1 MASGRLAL
9 SAMLI
14 LTGFVVGSLL
24 IAFYDPLPLGFL
36 YPETVFAEISGFAA
50 LFLVAATGTMMFF
63 RKQILRS
70 TKDPDALRDLHVVI
84 AALGGLFL
92 IIHVGFFLLMRL
104 TLPVLFGY
112 LGAYVAFVVWVTG
125 AVYLEGY
132 RSSLFYHGLLALIA
146 VSLIVVH
153 VVSAGRDI
161 PVLASG
167 IALVVI
173 AAVVVI
179 GALKPIAE
187 LPAEGTARRAGA

>member
-1 MASGRLAL
+1 
-9 SAMLI
+9 MLI
-14 LTGFVVGSLL
+14 LTGFVVGSIL
-24 IAFYDPLPLGFL
+24 IAFSNPFPLGFL

-50 LFLVAATGTMMFF
+50 LFLVAATGMMMFF

-70 TKDPDALRDLHVVI
+70 TKDPEALRDLHVVI

-112 LGAYVAFVVWVTG
+112 IGGYVAFVVWVAG

-132 RSSLFYHGLLALIA
+132 RSSLFYHGLLSLIA

-179 GALKPIAE
+179 GALKPLAE
-187 LPAEGTARRAGA
+187 LPTEGTTRKGGA

>member
-1 MASGRLAL
+1 MVSGRLAL
-9 SAMLI
+9 ASMLI
-14 LTGFVVGSLL
+14 LTSFVVTSILISL
-24 IAFYDPLPLGFL
+24 YDPFPSGFL
-36 YPETVFAEISGFAA
+36 SPATVFAEISGFAA
-50 LFLVAATGTMMFF
+50 LFLVAATGMMMFF

-70 TKDPDALRDLHVVI
+70 TKDPEALRDLHVVI

-112 LGAYVAFVVWVTG
+112 IGGYVAFVVWVAG

-132 RSSLFYHGLLALIA
+132 RSSLFYHGLLSLIA

-179 GALKPIAE
+179 GALKPLAE
-187 LPAEGTARRAGA
+187 LPTEGTTRKGGA

>member
-1 MASGRLAL
+1 MVSGRLAL
-9 SAMLI
+9 SSMLI
-14 LTGFVVGSLL
+14 LTGFVVMSIL
-24 IAFYDPLPLGFL
+24 IAFYDPFPSGFL
-36 YPETVFAEISGFAA
+36 NPATVFAEISGFAA
-50 LFLVAATGTMMFF
+50 LFLIAGTGAMMFF

-70 TKDPDALRDLHVVI
+70 TKNPDALRDLHVVI
-84 AALGGLFL
+84 ASLGGLFL
-92 IIHVGFFLLMRL
+92 IVHVAFFLLMRL

-132 RSSLFYHGLLALIA
+132 RPSLFYHGLLALIA

-167 IALVVI
+167 IALVVM

-187 LPAEGTARRAGA
+187 LPPERAAGGGLA